1 MPEIF
6 VSVLA
11 LGTADQFKVLFQ
23 GIQLRSDTLKSTLSL
38 FGREFSL
45 FENEIAAQRRDQSQ
59 QNVSSSSNAQQQ
71 SGSGSDL
78 GAMIQMSM
86 LALSLLPAGLRTSSS
101 YLRFFPLHM
110 HKTKQTKPK
119 KREQENKPK
128 LFFLLLP
135 LFSRRLL

>member
-1 MPEIF
+1 VLARTYLRGQNWKVRSLFYLFVSNSNCNNLNNRFTFVPEIF

-23 GIQLRSDTLKSTLSL
+23 GIQLRADTLKDTLSL

-59 QNVSSSSNAQQQ
+59 QNISNVAQQQ

-86 LALSLLPAGLRTSSS
+86 LALNLLPAGD
-101 YLRFFPLHM
+101 
-110 HKTKQTKPK
+110 
-119 KREQENKPK
+119 
-128 LFFLLLP
+128 
-135 LFSRRLL
+135 